1 MEDIQKIKKALFL
14 ENEFFNDMKG
24 HFIYDVYEHLIHKG
38 VNCVVIDQ
46 ASGKKEQVVKEATDS
61 DAIFFASTFL
71 YESEVKSVGNL
82 LKALPSKLIFGQ
94 SIGSGSLEGNI
105 ERIWKLDEILQ
116 FSHHRIFEITK
127 NSKFLEDD
135 ETFYEEID
143 LSSYQK
149 EKDQLEKERIERN
162 KGFRKTGR
170 MVKIKEI
177 VAAGPQWGNLKEGDI
192 VQELDCSSIDPNPKR
207 GVWVMGVDEPVKLL
221 NDSGY
226 EEWEYDGCKANALV
240 REFFSRGC
248 MLHQTEL
255 MDLVEKWI
263 VNCSG
268 SLKLSDAELWEWC
281 DNLCNTLN
289 LERRGNRRYFER
301 RLQEHRKNYVYF
313 KELR

>member
-1 MEDIQKIKKALFL
+1 
-14 ENEFFNDMKG
+14 MKG
-24 HFIYDVYEHLIHKG
+24 HYIYDVYEYLIHKG

-46 ASGKKEQVVKEATDS
+46 ASGKKEQVVKEAIDS

-94 SIGSGSLEGNI
+94 SISSGSLVGNI
-105 ERIWKLDEILQ
+105 EKIWELDEILQ

-127 NSKFLEDD
+127 NTKFLEDA

-143 LSSYQK
+143 MSVYQK
-149 EKDQLEKERIERN
+149 EKDKLEKERIERN
-162 KGFRKTGR
+162 KGFRRTGR
-170 MVKIKEI
+170 MVRIKD
-177 VAAGPQWGNLKEGDI
+177 VKAFGPQWGNLKEGY
-192 VQELDCSSIDPNPKR
+192 VLQELDCSSIDPNPKR

-226 EEWEYDGCKANALV
+226 EEWEYEGHQANELA
-240 REFFSRGC
+240 REFFSRGA

-255 MDLVEKWI
+255 MGLVKEWI
-263 VNCSG
+263 INCSG
-268 SLKLSDAELWEWC
+268 SMKLSDAELWAWC
-281 DNLCNTLN
+281 DNLCTTLK
-289 LERRGNRRYFER
+289 LERRVNRAYFER

-313 KELR
+313 KESR

>member
-1 MEDIQKIKKALFL
+1 MENLQKIKKALFL
-14 ENEFFNDMKG
+14 ENEFFDTMKG
-24 HFIYDVYEHLIHKG
+24 FYIYDVYEYLTHKG

-46 ASGKKEQVVKEATDS
+46 ASGNKEQVGKEAIDS

-82 LKALPSKLIFGQ
+82 LKALPSKLIYGQ
-94 SIGSGSLEGNI
+94 SIGSGSLQSNI
-105 ERIWKLDEILQ
+105 EKLWELDEILA
-116 FSHHRIFEITK
+116 FSHHRIFEITE
-127 NSKFLEDD
+127 NIKFTEEG
-135 ETFYEEID
+135 ETFGEEI
-143 LSSYQK
+143 SMSEYHEEK
-149 EKDQLEKERIERN
+149 EKLEKERIERN
-162 KGFRKTGR
+162 QGFRKTGR
-170 MVKIKEI
+170 MVRIKEI
-177 VAAGPQWGNLKEGDI
+177 KASGPQWGNLKEGDV

-226 EEWEYDGCKANALV
+226 EEWEYSGFTSGELA
-240 REFFSRGC
+240 REFFSRGS

-255 MDLVEKWI
+255 MGLVQQWI
-263 VNCSG
+263 RNCSG
-268 SLKLSDAELWEWC
+268 SMKLSDAELWEWC

-313 KELR
+313 KESI